1 MKGSSMFIQRLA
13 LFLAS
18 AVALG
23 CGPPPIAPSFVPKP
37 ESSGRLVKAAQPVA
51 LPLHRPA
58 APDRSSLPAV
68 VKANNA
74 FAVDLYHAMR
84 ARPGNILVSP
94 ACLTAGLAMLRAGA
108 RGETAAE
115 IDRALHRIREFTDTG
130 LAALIQRPQRR
141 RAGACLSRSAWPM
154 PSGFS
159 RAIRSLD
166 AYRATLHDVFAL
178 DDERRVDFTGHPER
192 GRTARSTT
200 GSRSAPGGKIASV
213 TRARLR
219 GRPPTKMVL
228 TSALYFRGNWVGAAS
243 TRSRPA
249 MRRSTSR
256 DRRRSPCR

>member
-58 APDRSSLPAV
+58 APDRSSLPAA

-74 FAVDLYHAMR
+74 FAVNLYHALR

-94 ACLTAGLAMLRAGA
+94 ASLTTGLAMLRAGA

-115 IDRALHRIREFTDTG
+115 IDRALHRNSASTDTG
-130 LAALIQRPQRR
+130 LAALIRDLNADGPDLAYQVRTADAVWLQQDY
-141 RAGACLSRSAWPM
+141 PM
-154 PSGFS
+154 
-159 RAIRSLD
+159 LD
-166 AYRATLHDVFAL
+166 SYRATLRDVFAL
-178 DDERRVDFTGHPER
+178 DDDRRVDFTGHPER
-192 GRTARSTT
+192 AAQAINDWIAERTA
-200 GSRSAPGGKIASV
+200 GKLAS
-213 TRARLR
+213 
-219 GRPPTKMVL
+219 
-228 TSALYFRGNWVGAAS
+228 
-243 TRSRPA
+243 
-249 MRRSTSR
+249 
-256 DRRRSPCR
+256 